1 MMLSADISQLSTI
14 CCVNDVRNILQM
26 LGLPLPVELQMLMM
40 PRILRNPVNQIRY
53 SDVIFYAACALDSTT
68 VTSFEASSGLE
79 KYDFFL
85 GGACNPTTWRKE
97 VAIPILD
104 RLGLTYY
111 NPQVDDWSPEL
122 MELERKAKSVSDIL
136 LFVFEN
142 WRTRGLVSLLEA
154 TYLASQKKPLVLC
167 ISKVECTDFPSAA
180 GENIS
185 KLEYHF
191 LEEAMNCFIQ
201 LIKRLKIPCFS
212 EVETAVN
219 YAVHNSHLRLK
230 FAETITNKDK
240 ELMNKILFISN
251 VFHEIIRRA
260 PKSADSQVVYDQ
272 VRQGFKSLNVDLTSD
287 RSFITYWD
295 KVSRFDLLSSL
306 YAEHILKQSS
316 PSLLV
321 ILKKY
326 LSIKLLSNREK
337 CECLVGEQLVNLF
350 EGTQSYSEL
359 MESPLSKQP
368 LDSSSQLNPCFL
380 SDSNYVSINSNIQT
394 LSTSHCSSLPLSK
407 SNNSMHLNKIQPSK
421 IVTFDIYIAGI
432 LNENKFSQ
440 CLLDNIIL
448 PKLIHS
454 NLSYYQAVQNNFHES
469 FERNKNLSTFCED
482 LEIEQ
487 LEIRKNCRLLL
498 YIIDNSSFH
507 LITLMEAAYSIGCHL
522 PVVLFI
528 QMFNSSNETHVNSC
542 NISHEKYEP
551 NSIQQLIYDD
561 CKVQQFSINNFVN
574 INMKKNTHSSDVSS
588 DFIGINPS
596 LSNEQLSMKSNSLDC
611 GIVIDSHHSVQHSTN
626 NFNCLRDNNKS
637 INSQLHD
644 NNKNNNIPMKSLS
657 QQAIKD
663 YNRVR
668 MYLIDLAQELNIPVA
683 YDIETALDLCIFKLK
698 TQV

>member
-1 MMLSADISQLSTI
+1 
-14 CCVNDVRNILQM
+14 M
-26 LGLPLPVELQMLMM
+26 LGLPIPVELQMLMM

-68 VTSFEASSGLE
+68 VTSFEASSGLDR
-79 KYDFFL
+79 YDFFL

-326 LSIKLLSNREK
+326 LSIKLLSNRDK
-337 CECLVGEQLVNLF
+337 CECLVGEQLVDLF

-421 IVTFDIYIAGI
+421 NVTFDIYIAGI
-432 LNENKFSQ
+432 LNKNKFSQ

-469 FERNKNLSTFCED
+469 FESNKNLSTFCED

-507 LITLMEAAYSIGCHL
+507 LITLME
-522 PVVLFI
+522 
-528 QMFNSSNETHVNSC
+528 
-542 NISHEKYEP
+542 
-551 NSIQQLIYDD
+551 
-561 CKVQQFSINNFVN
+561 INNFVN

-588 DFIGINPS
+588 DFTGINSS
-596 LSNEQLSMKSNSLDC
+596 LSNEQLSVKSNSLDC

>member
-1 MMLSADISQLSTI
+1 MMLSANISQLSTI

-40 PRILRNPVNQIRY
+40 PRILRNPANQIRY
-53 SDVIFYAACALDSTT
+53 SDVILYAACALDSAT
-68 VTSFEASSGLE
+68 VTSFEASSGLIR
-79 KYDFFL
+79 YDW
-85 GGACNPTTWRKE
+85 ACNPTTWRKE

-167 ISKVECTDFPSAA
+167 VSKVECTDFPSAA

-219 YAVHNSHLRLK
+219 YAVYNSHLRLK

-260 PKSADSQVVYDQ
+260 PKSAESQIVYEQ

-326 LSIKLLSNREK
+326 LSIKLLSNRDK

-368 LDSSSQLNPCFL
+368 LDSSAQLNSCL
-380 SDSNYVSINSNIQT
+380 INSNIQT
-394 LSTSHCSSLPLSK
+394 LSTSCCSSLPLSK
-407 SNNSMHLNKIQPSK
+407 LNNSMHLNNIQPSK
-421 IVTFDIYIAGI
+421 NVTFDIYIAGI

-440 CLLDNIIL
+440 YLLDNIIL

-454 NLSYYQAVQNNFHES
+454 NLSYYQAIQNNFHELFKS
-469 FERNKNLSTFCED
+469 NKNLSTFCED
-482 LEIEQ
+482 LEIKQ
-487 LEIRKNCRLLL
+487 LEIRKNCRILL

-507 LITLMEAAYSIGCHL
+507 LITIMEAAYSIGCHL

-528 QMFNSSNETHVNSC
+528 QMFNSSNETDVNSC

-551 NSIQQLIYDD
+551 NSIQQLIYNE

-588 DFIGINPS
+588 DFTGTISS
-596 LSNEQLSMKSNSLDC
+596 LSNEQLSMKSNSLEY

-626 NFNCLRDNNKS
+626 NFDCLTDNNKS
-637 INSQLHD
+637 INSKLHD
-644 NNKNNNIPMKSLS
+644 NNNNNISMKSLS

-683 YDIETALDLCIFKLK
+683 YDIETALNLCIFKLK

>member
-1 MMLSADISQLSTI
+1 MMLSADISQLPTI
-14 CCVNDVRNILQM
+14 CCVNDVRNILQI

-68 VTSFEASSGLE
+68 VTSFEASSGLN

-167 ISKVECTDFPSAA
+167 ISKVGCTDFPSAA

-251 VFHEIIRRA
+251 IFHEIIRRA
-260 PKSADSQVVYDQ
+260 PKSADSQIVYDQ

-326 LSIKLLSNREK
+326 LSIKLLSNRDK

-407 SNNSMHLNKIQPSK
+407 SNNSMHLNNIQPSK
-421 IVTFDIYIAGI
+421 NVTFDIYIAGI

-469 FERNKNLSTFCED
+469 FESNKNLSTFCED

-487 LEIRKNCRLLL
+487 LEIRKHCRLLL

-507 LITLMEAAYSIGCHL
+507 LITLME
-522 PVVLFI
+522 V
-528 QMFNSSNETHVNSC
+528 
-542 NISHEKYEP
+542 
-551 NSIQQLIYDD
+551 
-561 CKVQQFSINNFVN
+561 NNFVN
-574 INMKKNTHSSDVSS
+574 ISMKKNTHSSDVSS
-588 DFIGINPS
+588 DFTEINSS
-596 LSNEQLSMKSNSLDC
+596 LSNEQLSMKSNSLDY

>member
-1 MMLSADISQLSTI
+1 
-14 CCVNDVRNILQM
+14 M
-26 LGLPLPVELQMLMM
+26 LGLPIPVELQMLMM

-68 VTSFEASSGLE
+68 VTSFEASSGLDR
-79 KYDFFL
+79 YDFFL

-295 KVSRFDLLSSL
+295 K
-306 YAEHILKQSS
+306 
-316 PSLLV
+316 
-321 ILKKY
+321 
-326 LSIKLLSNREK
+326 
-337 CECLVGEQLVNLF
+337 
-350 EGTQSYSEL
+350 
-359 MESPLSKQP
+359 
-368 LDSSSQLNPCFL
+368 LNPCFL

-421 IVTFDIYIAGI
+421 NVTFDIYIAGI
-432 LNENKFSQ
+432 LNKNKFSQ

-469 FERNKNLSTFCED
+469 FESNKNLSTFCED

-542 NISHEKYEP
+542 NISYEKYEP

-588 DFIGINPS
+588 DFTGINSS
-596 LSNEQLSMKSNSLDC
+596 LSNEQLSVKSNSLDC

>member
-1 MMLSADISQLSTI
+1 MMLSANISQLSTI

-40 PRILRNPVNQIRY
+40 PRILRNPANQIRY
-53 SDVIFYAACALDSTT
+53 SDVILYAACALDSAT
-68 VTSFEASSGLE
+68 VTSFEASSGLIR
-79 KYDFFL
+79 YDFFL

-167 ISKVECTDFPSAA
+167 VSKVECTDFPSAA

-219 YAVHNSHLRLK
+219 YAVYNSHLRLK

-260 PKSADSQVVYDQ
+260 PKSAESQIVYEQ

-295 KVSRFDLLSSL
+295 KLNS
-306 YAEHILKQSS
+306 
-316 PSLLV
+316 
-321 ILKKY
+321 
-326 LSIKLLSNREK
+326 
-337 CECLVGEQLVNLF
+337 CL
-350 EGTQSYSEL
+350 
-359 MESPLSKQP
+359 
-368 LDSSSQLNPCFL
+368 
-380 SDSNYVSINSNIQT
+380 INSNIQT
-394 LSTSHCSSLPLSK
+394 LSTSCCSSLPLSK
-407 SNNSMHLNKIQPSK
+407 LNNSMHLNNIQPSK
-421 IVTFDIYIAGI
+421 NVTFDIYIAGI

-440 CLLDNIIL
+440 YLLDNIIL

-454 NLSYYQAVQNNFHES
+454 NLSYYQAIQNNFHELFKS
-469 FERNKNLSTFCED
+469 NKNLSTFCED
-482 LEIEQ
+482 LEIKQ
-487 LEIRKNCRLLL
+487 LEIRKNCRILL

-507 LITLMEAAYSIGCHL
+507 LITIMEAAYSIGCHL

-528 QMFNSSNETHVNSC
+528 QMFNSSNETDVNSC

-551 NSIQQLIYDD
+551 NSIQQLIYNE
-561 CKVQQFSINNFVN
+561 CKVQQFSVSSIFVN
-574 INMKKNTHSSDVSS
+574 KKRFY
-588 DFIGINPS
+588 FIYF
-596 LSNEQLSMKSNSLDC
+596 L
-611 GIVIDSHHSVQHSTN
+611 
-626 NFNCLRDNNKS
+626 F
-637 INSQLHD
+637 
-644 NNKNNNIPMKSLS
+644 
-657 QQAIKD
+657 
-663 YNRVR
+663 
-668 MYLIDLAQELNIPVA
+668 
-683 YDIETALDLCIFKLK
+683 
-698 TQV
+698 

>member
-26 LGLPLPVELQMLMM
+26 LGLPIPVELQMLMM

-68 VTSFEASSGLE
+68 VTSFEASSGLDR
-79 KYDFFL
+79 YDFFL

-272 VRQGFKSLNVDLTSD
+272 VSLAVRQGFKSLNVDLTSD

-326 LSIKLLSNREK
+326 LSIKLLSNRDK
-337 CECLVGEQLVNLF
+337 CECLVGEQLVDLF

-421 IVTFDIYIAGI
+421 NVTFDIYIAGI
-432 LNENKFSQ
+432 LNKNKFSQ

-469 FERNKNLSTFCED
+469 FESNKNLSTFCED

-507 LITLMEAAYSIGCHL
+507 LITLME
-522 PVVLFI
+522 
-528 QMFNSSNETHVNSC
+528 
-542 NISHEKYEP
+542 
-551 NSIQQLIYDD
+551 
-561 CKVQQFSINNFVN
+561 INNFVN

-588 DFIGINPS
+588 DFTGINSS
-596 LSNEQLSMKSNSLDC
+596 LSNEQLSVKSNSLDC

>member
-1 MMLSADISQLSTI
+1 
-14 CCVNDVRNILQM
+14 M
-26 LGLPLPVELQMLMM
+26 LGLPLPVELRALLLPSSLFAFLEMLMM

-68 VTSFEASSGLE
+68 VTSFEASSGLDR
-79 KYDFFL
+79 YDL
-85 GGACNPTTWRKE
+85 
-97 VAIPILD
+97 
-104 RLGLTYY
+104 
-111 NPQVDDWSPEL
+111 
-122 MELERKAKSVSDIL
+122 
-136 LFVFEN
+136 
-142 WRTRGLVSLLEA
+142 
-154 TYLASQKKPLVLC
+154 
-167 ISKVECTDFPSAA
+167 ECTDFPSAA
-180 GENIS
+180 GEKIS

-219 YAVHNSHLRLK
+219 YAVHNSHLHID
-230 FAETITNKDK
+230 FVPS
-240 ELMNKILFISN
+240 LFLCFIISS
-251 VFHEIIRRA
+251 
-260 PKSADSQVVYDQ
+260 K

-326 LSIKLLSNREK
+326 LSIKLLSNRDK

-421 IVTFDIYIAGI
+421 NVTFDIYIAGI

-448 PKLIHS
+448 PKLLHS

-561 CKVQQFSINNFVN
+561 CKVQQFSINNLVN

-588 DFIGINPS
+588 DFTGINSS
-596 LSNEQLSMKSNSLDC
+596 LSNEQLSMKSNSLDY

>member
-295 KVSRFDLLSSL
+295 K
-306 YAEHILKQSS
+306 
-316 PSLLV
+316 
-321 ILKKY
+321 
-326 LSIKLLSNREK
+326 
-337 CECLVGEQLVNLF
+337 
-350 EGTQSYSEL
+350 
-359 MESPLSKQP
+359 
-368 LDSSSQLNPCFL
+368 LNPCFL

-588 DFIGINPS
+588 DFIGINSS

>member
-26 LGLPLPVELQMLMM
+26 LGLPIPVELQMLMM

-68 VTSFEASSGLE
+68 VTSFEASSGLDR
-79 KYDFFL
+79 YDFFL

-295 KVSRFDLLSSL
+295 K
-306 YAEHILKQSS
+306 
-316 PSLLV
+316 
-321 ILKKY
+321 
-326 LSIKLLSNREK
+326 
-337 CECLVGEQLVNLF
+337 
-350 EGTQSYSEL
+350 
-359 MESPLSKQP
+359 
-368 LDSSSQLNPCFL
+368 LNPCFL

-421 IVTFDIYIAGI
+421 NVTFDIYIAGI
-432 LNENKFSQ
+432 LNKNKFSQ

-469 FERNKNLSTFCED
+469 FESNKNLSTFCED

-507 LITLMEAAYSIGCHL
+507 LITLME
-522 PVVLFI
+522 
-528 QMFNSSNETHVNSC
+528 
-542 NISHEKYEP
+542 
-551 NSIQQLIYDD
+551 
-561 CKVQQFSINNFVN
+561 INNFVN

-588 DFIGINPS
+588 DFTGINSS
-596 LSNEQLSMKSNSLDC
+596 LSNEQLSVKSNSLDC

>member
-26 LGLPLPVELQMLMM
+26 LGLPIPVELRALLLPSSLFAFLEMLMM

-68 VTSFEASSGLE
+68 VTSFEASSGLDR
-79 KYDFFL
+79 YDFFL

-326 LSIKLLSNREK
+326 LSIKLLSNRDK
-337 CECLVGEQLVNLF
+337 CECLVGEQLVDLF

-421 IVTFDIYIAGI
+421 NVTFDIYIAGI
-432 LNENKFSQ
+432 LNKNKFSQ

-469 FERNKNLSTFCED
+469 FESNKNLSTFCED

-507 LITLMEAAYSIGCHL
+507 LITLME
-522 PVVLFI
+522 
-528 QMFNSSNETHVNSC
+528 
-542 NISHEKYEP
+542 
-551 NSIQQLIYDD
+551 
-561 CKVQQFSINNFVN
+561 INNFVN

-588 DFIGINPS
+588 DFTGINSS
-596 LSNEQLSMKSNSLDC
+596 LSNEQLSVKSNSLDC

>member
-26 LGLPLPVELQMLMM
+26 LGLPIPVELQMLMM

-68 VTSFEASSGLE
+68 VTSFEASSGLDR
-79 KYDFFL
+79 YDFFL

-295 KVSRFDLLSSL
+295 K
-306 YAEHILKQSS
+306 
-316 PSLLV
+316 
-321 ILKKY
+321 
-326 LSIKLLSNREK
+326 
-337 CECLVGEQLVNLF
+337 
-350 EGTQSYSEL
+350 
-359 MESPLSKQP
+359 
-368 LDSSSQLNPCFL
+368 LNPCFL

-421 IVTFDIYIAGI
+421 NVTFDIYIAGI
-432 LNENKFSQ
+432 LNKNKFSQ

-469 FERNKNLSTFCED
+469 FESNKNLSTFCED

-542 NISHEKYEP
+542 NISYEKYEP

-588 DFIGINPS
+588 DFTGINSS
-596 LSNEQLSMKSNSLDC
+596 LSNEQLSVKSNSLDC

>member
-1 MMLSADISQLSTI
+1 MMLSANISQLSTI

-40 PRILRNPVNQIRY
+40 PRILRNPANQIRY
-53 SDVIFYAACALDSTT
+53 SDVILYAACALDSAT
-68 VTSFEASSGLE
+68 VTSFEASSGLIR
-79 KYDFFL
+79 YDFFL

-167 ISKVECTDFPSAA
+167 VSKVECTDFPSAA

-219 YAVHNSHLRLK
+219 YAVYNSHLRLK

-260 PKSADSQVVYDQ
+260 PKSAESQIVYEQ

-295 KVSRFDLLSSL
+295 KLNS
-306 YAEHILKQSS
+306 
-316 PSLLV
+316 
-321 ILKKY
+321 
-326 LSIKLLSNREK
+326 
-337 CECLVGEQLVNLF
+337 CL
-350 EGTQSYSEL
+350 
-359 MESPLSKQP
+359 
-368 LDSSSQLNPCFL
+368 
-380 SDSNYVSINSNIQT
+380 INSNIQT
-394 LSTSHCSSLPLSK
+394 LSTSCCSSLPLSK
-407 SNNSMHLNKIQPSK
+407 LNNSMHLNNIQPSK
-421 IVTFDIYIAGI
+421 NVTFDIYIAGI

-440 CLLDNIIL
+440 YLLDNIIL

-454 NLSYYQAVQNNFHES
+454 NLSYYQAIQNNFHELFKS
-469 FERNKNLSTFCED
+469 NKNLSTFCED
-482 LEIEQ
+482 LEIKQ
-487 LEIRKNCRLLL
+487 LEIRKNCRILL

-507 LITLMEAAYSIGCHL
+507 LITIMEAAYSIGCHL

-528 QMFNSSNETHVNSC
+528 QMFNSSNETDVNSC

-551 NSIQQLIYDD
+551 NSIQQLIYNE

-588 DFIGINPS
+588 DFTGTISS
-596 LSNEQLSMKSNSLDC
+596 LSNEQLSMKSNSLEY

-626 NFNCLRDNNKS
+626 NFDCLTDNNKS
-637 INSQLHD
+637 INSKLHD
-644 NNKNNNIPMKSLS
+644 NNNNNISMKSLS

-683 YDIETALDLCIFKLK
+683 YDIETALNLCIFKLK

>member
-1 MMLSADISQLSTI
+1 MLSADISQLSTI

-26 LGLPLPVELQMLMM
+26 LGLPQPVELQMLMM

-68 VTSFEASSGLE
+68 VTSFEASSGLDR
-79 KYDFFL
+79 YDFFL

-240 ELMNKILFISN
+240 ELMNKILF
-251 VFHEIIRRA
+251 V
-260 PKSADSQVVYDQ
+260 KDS
-272 VRQGFKSLNVDLTSD
+272 SHVDLTSD

-326 LSIKLLSNREK
+326 LSIKLLSNRDK

-421 IVTFDIYIAGI
+421 NVTFDIYIAGI
-432 LNENKFSQ
+432 LNKNKFSQ

-469 FERNKNLSTFCED
+469 FESNKNLSTFCED

-507 LITLMEAAYSIGCHL
+507 LITLIEAAYSIGCHL

-528 QMFNSSNETHVNSC
+528 QMFNSSNETQVNSC

-574 INMKKNTHSSDVSS
+574 ISMKKNTHSSDVSS
-588 DFIGINPS
+588 DFTGINSS
-596 LSNEQLSMKSNSLDC
+596 LSNEQLSMKSNSLDY

-626 NFNCLRDNNKS
+626 NFNFLRDNNKS

>member
-26 LGLPLPVELQMLMM
+26 LGLPIPVELQMLMM

-68 VTSFEASSGLE
+68 VTSFEASSGLDR
-79 KYDFFL
+79 YDFFL

-326 LSIKLLSNREK
+326 LSIKLLSNRDK
-337 CECLVGEQLVNLF
+337 CECLVGEQLVDLF

-421 IVTFDIYIAGI
+421 NVTFDIYIAGI
-432 LNENKFSQ
+432 LNKNKFSQ

-469 FERNKNLSTFCED
+469 FESNKNLSTFCED

-507 LITLMEAAYSIGCHL
+507 LITLME
-522 PVVLFI
+522 
-528 QMFNSSNETHVNSC
+528 
-542 NISHEKYEP
+542 
-551 NSIQQLIYDD
+551 
-561 CKVQQFSINNFVN
+561 INNFVN

-588 DFIGINPS
+588 DFTGINSS
-596 LSNEQLSMKSNSLDC
+596 LSNEQLSVKSNSLDC